1 MIPNTRTR
9 IPITRPVRRIAARR
23 DGFEMEPTVAPA
35 GGVAVGSLELP
46 VASIAE
52 HRLVWCRLS
61 RPTDYRRSCQRTAPF
76 GTSRAGSPVT
86 GSRHGSTVRDR
97 AGYPRQ
103 AAVVALTGRGASAL

>member
-23 DGFEMEPTVAPA
+23 DGFELGPVVAPA
-35 GGVAVGSLELP
+35 GRVAVGAVDLP

-76 GTSRAGSPVT
+76 GTSPAGGPATRSRARNT
-86 GSRHGSTVRDR
+86 STR
-97 AGYPRQ
+97 A
-103 AAVVALTGRGASAL
+103 AE